1 MTARKTKK
9 TETEIVPTTDSN
21 IVNRT
26 PDVIAAEIR
35 SIDQQAREFVLR
47 SAIEIGKRLT
57 EAKELV
63 KHGEWGKW
71 LTENVNY
78 SQSTANN
85 FMRIA
90 TEYADS
96 SSQAIS
102 NLSYSQAVALLSLP
116 AEERE
121 EFAEQNNVKEMS
133 TRELQQAIKEKQELE
148 RKLKEEQERLEAEK
162 ARAEEEKKK
171 REELY
176 EHYQKELEL
185 RKKQEEQLLVLQEK
199 AGDDSAL
206 KEAKAKLAESAKRI
220 KELEKELKAKPIDIP
235 AKEIVEVVP
244 EETKKELEALR
255 QREEL
260 AAKQISEMQQLLEKN
275 NNTAAIKVKICFDN
289 LVENFK
295 SLLAAVNEV
304 QNEEE
309 KAKFQGA
316 VSKLC
321 DKMKEQL

>member
-47 SAIEIGKRLT
+47 SAVEIGKRLI

-71 LTENVNY
+71 LEQHVNY
-78 SQSTANN
+78 KQSTANN

-90 TEYADS
+90 SEYADS
-96 SSQAIS
+96 SSAIA
-102 NLSYSQAVALLSLP
+102 NLTYSQAVALLSLP

-133 TRELQQAIKEKQELE
+133 TRELQQAIKDKQELE

-220 KELEKELKAKPIDIP
+220 KELEKELKSKPIDIP
-235 AKEIVEVVP
+235 AKEIVEVIP
-244 EETKKELEALR
+244 DETKKELEALR